1 MTIKKLKSIDIINV
15 LSDLVSD
22 KLKSTVKL
30 PALVV
35 FKNSGRNFTLEN
47 IEKRDIL
54 ELYKDDIIKDAKRY
68 NSRVSAIFENI
79 PAYLSTH
86 EKRIVL
92 S

>member
-1 MTIKKLKSIDIINV
+1 M
-15 LSDLVSD
+15 
-22 KLKSTVKL
+22 
-30 PALVV
+30 
-35 FKNSGRNFTLEN
+35 EN

-54 ELYKDDIIKDAKRY
+54 GLYKDDIIKDAKRY